1 MGHFKTFLLGMLTA
15 YGIYYVTRRGENG
28 KSILDDLL
36 EHPGFYL
43 NKAKEGLVE
52 DAARAVKE
60 IVK

>member
-1 MGHFKTFLLGMLTA
+1 MITA
-15 YGIYYVTRRGENG
+15 YGIYYVTRKGENG

-43 NKAKEGLVE
+43 NKAKEGFVE